1 MKKLQC
7 HPVDD
12 INKWINPHR
21 WTTFEEMAEK
31 KAYKIQASVQ
41 YANHQLSFQSH
52 VGAFQKSSKIGHQW
66 KLDKYQHHTVVYW
79 VKLPLTVFNWN
90 TNHSGNL
97 VNPLHPNIFSIL
109 FSINFLGS
117 WQGKFVQQSS
127 DSVVGNHFLYSFL
140 IQGWYCWKELDTSH
154 S

>member
-1 MKKLQC
+1 MKQLQC

-90 TNHSGNL
+90 TNHSWNL
-97 VNPLHPNIFSIL
+97 VNPLHPNIIIHIL
-109 FSINFLGS
+109 
-117 WQGKFVQQSS
+117 
-127 DSVVGNHFLYSFL
+127 HTFLYKFPWVLTRKICSTIKLFCGRQSFPL
-140 IQGWYCWKELDTSH
+140 FLFDSGVILLEGIRH
-154 S
+154 